1 MADAILELIW
11 HRDTITRADL
21 ARSTGLA
28 RSTISEI
35 VSDLLETGLIRERG
49 DGASRGGRRPIVLSF
64 DETARVIVG
73 VDMGA
78 SHVAV
83 ALTDLRGTVLS
94 WDEAPCDVR
103 NDPDGAT
110 ALIRELID
118 GALDRTD
125 GARQRLLGIG
135 IGVPAPVDPNAPTV
149 LSEVVLPAWSGHNGI
164 EEISET
170 YGVPVDVE
178 NDANLGALAELWWGR
193 DGHQTNLTFVKVAT
207 GVGAGHIIDGRIY
220 RGGSG
225 IAGEIGHVVLDP
237 SGDECVCGNRGCL
250 TTFVGTA
257 ALLDRVRE
265 LAADQPLSPLAA
277 GEPTLSRLIEAR
289 LEGDALATAVIDRAA
304 VHLGIAIAGLVNLMN
319 PSEVVL
325 GGSLLQV
332 GRHLIDPLRVEV
344 EKRTLIGSSAS
355 TEIRASRVG
364 FRDIALGAATLV
376 LSRALEDPDRFLHAV
391 HA

>member
-1 MADAILELIW
+1 
-11 HRDTITRADL
+11 
-21 ARSTGLA
+21 
-28 RSTISEI
+28 
-35 VSDLLETGLIRERG
+35 
-49 DGASRGGRRPIVLSF
+49 
-64 DETARVIVG
+64 
-73 VDMGA
+73 
-78 SHVAV
+78 
-83 ALTDLRGTVLS
+83 
-94 WDEAPCDVR
+94 
-103 NDPDGAT
+103 
-110 ALIRELID
+110 
-118 GALDRTD
+118 
-125 GARQRLLGIG
+125 
-135 IGVPAPVDPNAPTV
+135 
-149 LSEVVLPAWSGHNGI
+149 
-164 EEISET
+164 
-170 YGVPVDVE
+170 
-178 NDANLGALAELWWGR
+178 
-193 DGHQTNLTFVKVAT
+193 
-207 GVGAGHIIDGRIY
+207 
-220 RGGSG
+220 
-225 IAGEIGHVVLDP
+225 
-237 SGDECVCGNRGCL
+237 
-250 TTFVGTA
+250 VGTA